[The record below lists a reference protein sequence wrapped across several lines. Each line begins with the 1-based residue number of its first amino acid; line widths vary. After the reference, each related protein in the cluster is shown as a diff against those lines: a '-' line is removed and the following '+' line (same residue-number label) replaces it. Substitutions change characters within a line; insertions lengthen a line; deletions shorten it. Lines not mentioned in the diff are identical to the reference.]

1 MALLIC
7 IVIVVGVMAFML
19 KRDAERRAAL
29 AAEMARIEED
39 ARTQPGCAPDR
50 PFEVEASS
58 VIEGHVRGVPCPI
71 CGESLRL
78 DQHTAET
85 IHGERMRLVLVTC
98 AVCGSSRTL
107 YYKIR
112 AKPS

>member
-1 MALLIC
+1 VALLIC

-29 AAEMARIEED
+29 AAEMARIEAD

-58 VIEGHVRGVPCPI
+58 VIEVHARGVPCPI

-85 IHGERMRLVLVTC
+85 IRGERMRLVLVTC
-98 AVCGSSRTL
+98 AACASSRTL
-107 YYKIR
+107 YYRIQ